1 MVESDSGQFEY
12 KESPVRPA
20 AAALQKVC
28 LREQKYKT
36 THGMPPNDAV
46 RNKRWDKRQLK
57 TQGGVGCS

>member
-12 KESPVRPA
+12 KKSPVRPA

-36 THGMPPNDAV
+36 MHGMPPNDAV
-46 RNKRWDKRQLK
+46 RNNEYIKRK
-57 TQGGVGCS
+57 V